1 MTRLLDSLGTVTE
14 DLDRLAPHPSFIWPE
29 TRVLAGNARYAE
41 NPPAKTVLADADL
54 ISGLIVG
61 AADHTVAWLEDLIR
75 SQRKRRICLVL
86 VLFPAGPTRE
96 EHLSQIVTL
105 AEKGLV
111 SGQTLEVRLLPL
123 ADCRPGRH
131 TKRAPRSD
139 SLSASQAL
147 AALGWERLSS
157 RKLPASPKSRIIIES
172 FPLSAWGSLCK
183 AAPGQGKNSSH
194 GPSERVEETLR
205 TGPARR
211 FKPTKPRRIAG
222 NCLGLGKTCAAARR
236 VGRMSGCGTP
246 THIRERHMA
255 RGLYCKSHASI
266 VSGSY
271 GRDVGRNS

>member
-123 ADCRPGRH
+123 ADRRPGRH

-172 FPLSAWGSLCK
+172 FPLSAWGSLGLKPLPAK
-183 AAPGQGKNSSH
+183 AKTRPTDLQNGLKRLCGLVRLDVSSPPNH
-194 GPSERVEETLR
+194 DELQ
-205 TGPARR
+205 A
-211 FKPTKPRRIAG
+211 
-222 NCLGLGKTCAAARR
+222 
-236 VGRMSGCGTP
+236 
-246 THIRERHMA
+246 
-255 RGLYCKSHASI
+255 I
-266 VSGSY
+266 VSGLAKLALQ
-271 GRDVGRNS
+271 RDVSEGCRVAGLPPIFENGIWREGYIVNPTPALCRALTAET